1 MWSADGVGR
10 VVNPDLPRGLLTSSE
25 RVSAVNDVGLLQV
38 ATLPCV
44 VVLGHRVQ
52 QASVIPHY
60 VVASFPV
67 MAINDVWSGFD
78 CVQELF
84 EEVPR
89 LLPIPAID

>member
-1 MWSADGVGR
+1 MWSAQWGWLGGE
-10 VVNPDLPRGLLTSSE
+10 PGKLPRGLLTSSE

-60 VVASFPV
+60 ES
-67 MAINDVWSGFD
+67 
-78 CVQELF
+78 
-84 EEVPR
+84 
-89 LLPIPAID
+89 PAFQSWR